1 MLLSTRVATGVFA
14 IAFACVSAAGAQT
27 AGSTEQPTQGQ
38 PDSSQQ
44 QQQGTS
50 DQQVARQ
57 ALQSAQQS
65 LAELTKLP
73 AAATLQGEPRELVA
87 GFISDFNAFATAT
100 TDWRSKYQT
109 ASASLD
115 KALEAADRSM
125 SAPAPAEGQAPAE
138 GEAAAKW
145 DADIV
150 AKLKDVRQHL
160 DTFERASGDPVLMV
174 ERIEEILAA
183 AGSGGGANL
192 TQAQLDEIREYL
204 GKIRR
209 AATR

>member
-14 IAFACVSAAGAQT
+14 IAFACVSAAGAQD
-27 AGSTEQPTQGQ
+27 AGSAGQAPQGQ
-38 PDSSQQ
+38 TQTQQPSQQ
-44 QQQGTS
+44 QDGSS

-73 AAATLQGEPRELVA
+73 AAATLQGEPRTLVA

-109 ASASLD
+109 ASASLN
-115 KALEAADRSM
+115 KTLEAAANAG
-125 SAPAPAEGQAPAE
+125 SAPAPAEGEQAATWPPE
-138 GEAAAKW
+138 
-145 DADIV
+145 IV
-150 AKLKDVRQHL
+150 EKLKDVRQHL

-174 ERIEEILAA
+174 ERIERVLQAA
-183 AGSGGGANL
+183 SSGGGANL
-192 TQAQLDEIREYL
+192 TAAQLDEIREYL

>member
-14 IAFACVSAAGAQT
+14 IAFACVSAAGAQD
-27 AGSTEQPTQGQ
+27 AGSAGQAPQGQTPTQQ
-38 PDSSQQ
+38 PSQQ
-44 QQQGTS
+44 QDGSS
-50 DQQVARQ
+50 DQQIARQ

-73 AAATLQGEPRELVA
+73 AAATLQGEPRTLVA

-100 TDWRSKYQT
+100 TDWRSKYQA
-109 ASASLD
+109 ASASLN
-115 KALEAADRSM
+115 KTLEAAANAGSAP
-125 SAPAPAEGQAPAE
+125 APAPAEGEQAATWPPE
-138 GEAAAKW
+138 
-145 DADIV
+145 IV
-150 AKLKDVRQHL
+150 EKLKEVRQHL

-174 ERIEEILAA
+174 ERIERVLEAA
-183 AGSGGGANL
+183 SSGGGANL
-192 TQAQLDEIREYL
+192 TAAQLGEIREYL

>member
-14 IAFACVSAAGAQT
+14 IAFACVSAAGAQD
-27 AGSTEQPTQGQ
+27 AGSAGQAPQGQ
-38 PDSSQQ
+38 TQTQQPSQQ
-44 QQQGTS
+44 DGSS

-73 AAATLQGEPRELVA
+73 SAATLQGDPRTLVA

-100 TDWRSKYQT
+100 TDWRSKYQA
-109 ASASLD
+109 ASASLN
-115 KALEAADRSM
+115 KTLEAAASAG
-125 SAPAPAEGQAPAE
+125 SAPAPAPAEGEQAATWPPE
-138 GEAAAKW
+138 
-145 DADIV
+145 IV
-150 AKLKDVRQHL
+150 EKLKEVRQHL

-174 ERIEEILAA
+174 ERIERVLESAGA
-183 AGSGGGANL
+183 GGSGVTL
-192 TQAQLDEIREYL
+192 TSAQLDEIREYL